1 MGYLGRV
8 RPVETTASVLRS
20 TYTGDGTTTTFNL
33 PNNVSDET
41 AIIATI
47 NGVVQQDAAYT
58 TNGSQILFSAA
69 PASGDAIELRVVSG
83 VGLGYAPPDG
93 SVVTGKLADGAVT
106 NGKLSAGAAV
116 ANIGNRAILGSQ
128 LPAGTVLQVVNAT
141 YGTQVTSSTDT
152 FVDTGLTATITPTL
166 STSKI
171 LVLVHQA
178 GCFKSS
184 SNSANMLDITIHR
197 VGLGSIQQF
206 AGALNLTN
214 TTLDLCGDASAQA
227 LDSPA
232 TTSAVTYKTQFR
244 SRNNTSSVSVQYA
257 SVSTS
262 SITLME
268 IAA

>member
-106 NGKLSAGAAV
+106 NGKLGTGAAV
-116 ANIGNRAILGSQ
+116 ANIGNRALGVNQ
-128 LPAGTVLQVVNAT
+128 MPAGTVLQVVQASYNT
-141 YGTQVTSSTDT
+141 IGSTTSSSYVT
-152 FVDTGLTATITPTL
+152 TGLAAAITPTQ
-166 STSKI
+166 STSK
-171 LVLVHQA
+171 VLITVHIPIT
-178 GCFKSS
+178 S
-184 SNSANMLDITIHR
+184 SNTSAQNSITLYRGSTNLAIAGGAQQGFGE
-197 VGLGSIQQF
+197 VYSGAGSIQAF
-206 AGALNLTN
+206 GS
-214 TTLDLCGDASAQA
+214 LCF

-232 TTSAVTYKTQFR
+232 TTSSTTYT
-244 SRNNTSSVSVQYA
+244 VYYA
-257 SVSTS
+257 STNGGTTQVFNNNMTGTLS
-262 SITLME
+262 LME